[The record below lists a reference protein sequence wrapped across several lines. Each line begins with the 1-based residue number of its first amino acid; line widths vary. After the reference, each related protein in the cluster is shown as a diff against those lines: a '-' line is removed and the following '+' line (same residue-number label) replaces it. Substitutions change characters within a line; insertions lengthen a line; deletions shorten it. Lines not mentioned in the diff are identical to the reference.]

1 MRKTQ
6 QWFVFIIWGRSMRAN
21 KFEQIYAFVTVVE
34 QMSFTRAADKLEMA
48 KSSLSRRVNELEQRL
63 GVQLLHRTT
72 RKLSLTDQGQQYYQR
87 ALQILGELD
96 EVEQLISDEQVEL
109 KGRIRMAAPLSF
121 SNQHLSGVVSEFKT
135 QYPGIDLNID
145 LNDRQIDLV
154 EEGFDLA
161 VRVGNLQDSNLI
173 ARKLG
178 TIRIVT
184 CASPDYLQRMGVP
197 EHPSQLSGHLGLYY
211 TNVPVHLTWLYEVD
225 GKQQSFLPKNN
236 LSANNGDFLV
246 SVAEN
251 GLGLVYSPTF
261 IIYRQIRS
269 GKLIP
274 VLEDYPSPQVGLYA
288 VFPPGRLM
296 PARVRAL
303 VDFLRNRFGDNP
315 YWDAPN

>member
-1 MRKTQ
+1 MQ

-34 QMSFTRAADKLEMA
+34 QMSFTRAADKLDMA

-109 KGRIRMAAPLSF
+109 KGRIRMAVPLSF
-121 SNQHLSGVVSEFKT
+121 SNQHLSSVVSEFKS
-135 QYPGIDLNID
+135 QYPRIELNID

-184 CASPDYLQRMGVP
+184 CASPDYLQRMGTP
-197 EHPSQLSGHLGLYY
+197 EHPSQLSQHQGLYY
-211 TNVPVHLTWLYEVD
+211 TNVPVHRSWQYEVD
-225 GKQQSFLPKNN
+225 GKQQSFLPRNN
-236 LSANNGDFLV
+236 LSANNGDFLAR
-246 SVAEN
+246 VAEN

-261 IIYRQIRS
+261 ILYQQLRA
-269 GKLIP
+269 GKLVQ
-274 VLEDYPSPQVGLYA
+274 VLAHLPAYVRCCLIHGWNIKGSSARPS
-288 VFPPGRLM
+288 
-296 PARVRAL
+296 
-303 VDFLRNRFGDNP
+303 
-315 YWDAPN
+315 

>member
-1 MRKTQ
+1 
-6 QWFVFIIWGRSMRAN
+6 MRAN

-48 KSSLSRRVNELEQRL
+48 KSSLSRRVTELEQRL

-72 RKLSLTDQGQQYYQR
+72 RRLSLTDQGQQYYQR
-87 ALQILGELD
+87 SLQILGELD
-96 EVEQLISDEQVEL
+96 ELEQLISDEQVEL

-121 SNQHLSGVVSEFKT
+121 SNLHLSSVIAEFKA
-135 QYPGIDLNID
+135 QYPGIELNID

-161 VRVGNLQDSNLI
+161 IRVGNLQDSTLV

-178 TIRIVT
+178 TIRFVA
-184 CASPDYLQRMGVP
+184 CASPDYLAQNGIP
-197 EHPSQLSGHLGLYY
+197 QHPADLSTHQGLYY
-211 TNVPVHLTWLYEVD
+211 TNVPMHLAWLFLVD
-225 GKQQSFLPKNN
+225 GKQQSFLPRNN
-236 LSANNGDFLV
+236 LSANNGEFLA

-261 IIYRQIRS
+261 ILYQQLRAGR
-269 GKLIP
+269 LVP
-274 VLEDYPSPQVGLYA
+274 VLQDFPSPQTGLYA

-303 VDFLRNRFGDNP
+303 VDFLRDRFGDNP
-315 YWDAPN
+315 YWDELD